1 MEKNTSLTWKEKIAK
16 YLKNYFKNLNL
27 PLYITFILVAIGL
40 FLLDYF
46 TKAWAYDNLSSTE
59 VVDFIPGLLSFV
71 LVGNKGAAF
80 GSFSGLSYVLVP
92 LSAIASLALLF
103 WLLFRFSHKELTLNI
118 GVVLMFSG
126 AVGNLVDR
134 IGYWAQS
141 GRYVDGVIDFL
152 KFTFWPSFPVCN
164 IADYCLTIGIVVLV
178 VGIILKYVKASRR
191 DKQIEE
197 VQSTTFSEEQKR
209 EDIDMTSKLAA
220 LENKEENPDN
230 SQENPE

>member
-1 MEKNTSLTWKEKIAK
+1 
-16 YLKNYFKNLNL
+16 
-27 PLYITFILVAIGL
+27 
-40 FLLDYF
+40 
-46 TKAWAYDNLSSTE
+46 
-59 VVDFIPGLLSFV
+59 
-71 LVGNKGAAF
+71 
-80 GSFSGLSYVLVP
+80 
-92 LSAIASLALLF
+92 
-103 WLLFRFSHKELTLNI
+103 
-118 GVVLMFSG
+118 MFSG